1 VEKPKIGIVSEASL
15 DSIMTAGKEIW
26 YKWKRVL
33 RKETAKQP
41 TICDCAA
48 GYHFMTHREAAMRQF
63 SVKTQARSQIID
75 ITAQVRSI
83 LRESRAESGICIVF
97 VPHTTAA
104 VTINEN
110 ADPDVPRD
118 VLAQLD
124 KTIPFRGDYLHSE
137 GNSAAHI
144 KASLFGASETVL
156 IEGGNLVLG
165 TWQSIFFCEFDGP
178 RTRQVYVQILP
189 GG

>member
-1 VEKPKIGIVSEASL
+1 M
-15 DSIMTAGKEIW
+15 D
-26 YKWKRVL
+26 
-33 RKETAKQP
+33 
-41 TICDCAA
+41 
-48 GYHFMTHREAAMRQF
+48 QF
-63 SVKTQARSQIID
+63 IVKTRSRFEMID
-75 ITAQVRSI
+75 ITNEVRSV
-83 LRESRAESGICIVF
+83 LKKTGVKEGICYLF

-118 VLAQLD
+118 ILMEMD
-124 KTIPFRGDYLHSE
+124 KAIPMSDNYRHME

-144 KASLFGASETVL
+144 KASLFGSSETVF

-178 RTRQVYVQILP
+178 RTRKVMVRFVP
-189 GG
+189 DAV